1 MPTVITHPAVALAAS
16 PLLKDVRRKPLVLL
30 SGVALTVLPD
40 LDVVAFGFGIP
51 YGHMFGHRGFS
62 HAIVF
67 AALASGLATLFN
79 RQASAR
85 MHLRVW
91 GFLLLCALSHG
102 LLDAF
107 TNGGLGIGLLL
118 PFSEERF
125 FFAFRPIQVSPLS
138 LRRFLSGQGGSVLQ
152 NELLVVWLPALV
164 LFIVLY
170 GFFKYRSGRH
180 APSRRAAT
188 CPGAAKR
195 TRPRP

>member
-16 PLLKDVRRKPLVLL
+16 PLLRDVRRKALVLL

-62 HAIVF
+62 HSIVF
-67 AALASGLATLFN
+67 AALAGGLAALAN

-85 MHLRVW
+85 MNLRVW
-91 GFLLLCALSHG
+91 GFLFFCALSHG

-107 TNGGLGIGLLL
+107 TNGGLGIGLLI

-125 FFAFRPIQVSPLS
+125 FFAVRPIQVSPLD
-138 LRRFLSGQGGSVLQ
+138 LRRFLSGQGGTVLQ
-152 NELLVVWLPALV
+152 NELLVVWLPALL

-170 GFFKYRSGRH
+170 GCFKNRTGRH
-180 APSRRAAT
+180 APSRRAAKR
-188 CPGAAKR
+188 PGAAKPK
-195 TRPRP
+195 RP